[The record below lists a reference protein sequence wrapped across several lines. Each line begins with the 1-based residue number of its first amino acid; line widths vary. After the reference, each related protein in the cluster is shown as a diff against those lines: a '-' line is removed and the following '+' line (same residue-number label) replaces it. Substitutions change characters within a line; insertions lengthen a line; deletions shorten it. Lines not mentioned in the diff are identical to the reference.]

1 MALNAADTKSSILTL
16 LNDNAELRLLL
27 DGINNSGT
35 YANIGTNLP
44 EIQKIMPDILA
55 RGRAVAG
62 AGSLSYAEAEQLYK
76 DPKNKNNPIVVE
88 RYLSPQD
95 AAFDDI
101 NSIAGLNAFTA
112 LVCDA
117 GAAKADGALVR
128 ANQIK
133 EQCMSHLQT
142 FIYPLQFSKY
152 TAVGVGGAF
161 ASTLTY
167 GPATS
172 SVPAGVNI
180 TYSATPT
187 PSMARTTAINY
198 KSMFQYPPNCLY
210 QSQLKMKD
218 GYTEGT
224 TCTLAFA
231 MGGAG
236 SDIRGNCWIKTF
248 VKNGAILPEKEFP
261 FDTDN
266 FGVTD
271 TFSTFSGLY
280 TIYIRRSDSMVI
292 FVDKKSGNPPK
303 RAFKTIPPNIVIKL
317 RNKGRRDADVCNNT
331 IGNYVGSMC
340 AAPPMKVVTIQDD
353 VENKV
358 AVANALYPL
367 RTLNLP
373 AQPANYFVGDYDVR
387 TININ
392 NPLTQEDFDTLRFLA
407 RVAFWRYRVLKPAS
421 YGGSNRMMI
430 TNGKNGRTKN
440 RNMNKRQRRS
450 KSKSKSMSMFKSA
463 KRAFYRTNKRNKT
476 SRQYH

>member
-1 MALNAADTKSSILTL
+1 MALSAANTKTSILAL
-16 LNDNAELRLLL
+16 LDDNAELLSLLASITASAAV
-27 DGINNSGT
+27 G
-35 YANIGTNLP
+35 ANLP
-44 EIQKIMPDILA
+44 VIQQIMPTILA
-55 RGRAVAG
+55 KGRAVAG
-62 AGSLSYAEAEQLYK
+62 AGSLSYAEAEQQYK
-76 DPKNKNNPIVVE
+76 EAKNKNNPIVVE

-101 NSIAGLNAFTA
+101 NSIAGLDAFTA
-112 LVCDA
+112 LVCNA
-117 GAAKADGALVR
+117 AAKADGALVK

-142 FIYPLQFSKY
+142 FIYPLRISYY
-152 TAVGVGGAF
+152 TAIGNAAF
-161 ASTLTY
+161 PSTLTY

-172 SVPAGVNI
+172 SVSTNPA
-180 TYSATPT
+180 TTFSATPT
-187 PSMARTTAINY
+187 PSMVSRTTSINY

-224 TCTLAFA
+224 TYALAFA

-236 SDIRGNCWIKTF
+236 SDITGNCLIKTF
-248 VKNGAILPEKEFP
+248 VKNGVIAPQKEFP

-271 TFSTFSGLY
+271 SFSTFSGLY
-280 TIYIRRSDSMVI
+280 MIYIRRSDSMVI
-292 FVDKKSGNPPK
+292 FVDKASGNPPK

-317 RNKGRRDADVCNNT
+317 RNTGRRAADECNNV

-340 AAPPMKVVTIQDD
+340 LNNMKVVTIQDD
-353 VENKV
+353 EENKV
-358 AVANALYPL
+358 AVVDAVYPT
-367 RTLNLP
+367 RTLSLP
-373 AQPANYFVGDYDVR
+373 AQPAAYFVGDYDVR
-387 TININ
+387 TINIG
-392 NPLTQEDFDTLRFLA
+392 NPLTPEDLATLRFLA

-430 TNGKNGRTKN
+430 TNGKNRRTKN
-440 RNMNKRQRRS
+440 RNMNKKQRRS

-476 SRQYH
+476 SRHYY

>member
-1 MALNAADTKSSILTL
+1 MALTAANTKTGILNL
-16 LNDNAELRLLL
+16 LNDNGELRLLL
-27 DGINNSGT
+27 NGINDSVT

-62 AGSLSYAEAEQLYK
+62 AGSLSYAEAEQQYK
-76 DPKNKNNPIVVE
+76 EPKNKNNPIVVE

-112 LVCDA
+112 IVCNA
-117 GAAKADGALVR
+117 AAKADGALVR

-142 FIYPLQFSKY
+142 FIYPLKISYY
-152 TAVGVGGAF
+152 TAVGAGAF

-172 SVPAGVNI
+172 SVPTNPA
-180 TYSATPT
+180 TKYSATPT
-187 PSMARTTAINY
+187 PSMVRTTGINY

-224 TCTLAFA
+224 TYALAFA

-236 SDIRGNCWIKTF
+236 SDITGNCLIKTF
-248 VKNGAILPEKEFP
+248 LKNGLIAPQKEFP

-280 TIYIRRSDSMVI
+280 MIYIRRSDSMVI
-292 FVDKKSGNPPK
+292 FVDKASGNPPK
-303 RAFKTIPPNIVIKL
+303 RAFKTIPSNIVIKL
-317 RNKGRRDADVCNNT
+317 RNTGRRAADVCNNT
-331 IGNYVGSMC
+331 IGNYIGSMC
-340 AAPPMKVVTIQDD
+340 AVPPMKVVTIQDD
-353 VENKV
+353 EENKV
-358 AVANALYPL
+358 AVVDAVYPL
-367 RTLNLP
+367 KTLSLP
-373 AQPANYFVGDYDVR
+373 IQPGTYFVGDNDVR
-387 TININ
+387 TINIG
-392 NPLTQEDFDTLRFLA
+392 NPLTPEDFDTLRFLA
-407 RVAFWRYRVLKPAS
+407 RVAFWRYRVLKPS

-476 SRQYH
+476 SRHYY